1 LAALVRCCID
11 FSIVANSTVYRHYK
25 LVSMSWLDWLV
36 LLGTLAFI
44 VIYGIIRTRNSGS
57 MESYL
62 KGNNENRWWEIGLS
76 VMATQASAITF
87 LSTPGQAY
95 EDGMRF
101 VQFYFGLPLAMIII
115 SVFFIPVYYKLKVYT
130 AYEFLEKRFDV
141 RTRTL
146 TASLF
151 LVQRGLAAG
160 ITIYAPSIII
170 SQILGWDLHA
180 TILFIGVLVT
190 LYVLTGGTRAVAIT
204 HKQQMAI
211 IFLGMFIAF
220 GYLIWHLRETG
231 GLSNSLQIAGAL
243 GKMNIIDTRWD
254 MDNRYTLWSGLLGGL
269 FLQLSYFGCDQSQ
282 VGRYLGG
289 ESVRHSRLGLM
300 FNGLLKI
307 PMQFFI
313 LLTGVLVYVFYLL
326 NTPPVFFD
334 QQKLQSAR
342 NSAYAAEL
350 KLAEDSWSEAH
361 TSKQEI
367 LDESIVSLKSEGE
380 WMESNK
386 QELIAAQAKED
397 AAKSDV
403 AEVISKHYEEP
414 VDDHDYIFMT
424 FVMQVLPV
432 GLVGLLFAVIFSA
445 GMSSTSSEINAL
457 AGTFAV
463 DIYKRLFKREASEKH
478 YVFASRM
485 FTLLFGALAIT
496 FAMVASL
503 FDNLIEAVN
512 IIGSLFYGTILGI
525 FLTALLLKKIQGQ
538 AVFLAAILTQLFIFY
553 TDFSV
558 RYSWNLPVIKMS
570 YLWYNV
576 LACFLV
582 MALSLAFQHLVFRRQ
597 GTNTTHKR

>member
-1 LAALVRCCID
+1 M
-11 FSIVANSTVYRHYK
+11 N
-25 LVSMSWLDWLV
+25 WLDWVV

-44 VIYGIIRTRNSGS
+44 VIYGIYRTRNSGS
-57 MESYL
+57 MEAYL

-115 SVFFIPVYYKLKVYT
+115 SIFFIPVYYKLKVYT

-146 TASLF
+146 TATLF

-170 SQILGWDLHA
+170 SQILGWDLNA

-220 GYLIWHLRETG
+220 GYLVWHLQEAG
-231 GLSNSLQIAGAL
+231 GLKNSLQLAGAL
-243 GKMNIIDTRWD
+243 GKMNIIDTKWD

-289 ESVRHSRLGLM
+289 ESIRQSRLGLM
-300 FNGLLKI
+300 FNGLMKI

-334 QQKLQSAR
+334 QQKLESTR
-342 NSAYAAEL
+342 NSTYAEELIVAEN
-350 KLAEDSWSEAH
+350 AWMVAN
-361 TSKQEI
+361 TSKQEA
-367 LDESIVSLKSEGE
+367 LHESVKTFENNEE
-380 WMESNK
+380 WSPSDK
-386 QELIAAQAKED
+386 QELINAQATED
-397 AAKSDV
+397 AAKADV
-403 AEVISKHYEEP
+403 VSVISKQYDEP

-424 FVMQVLPV
+424 FVMQVLPI

-463 DIYKRLFKREASEKH
+463 DIYKRLLKKEAPEKH

-525 FLTALLLKKIQGQ
+525 FLTALLLKNVKGK
-538 AVFLAAILTQLFIFY
+538 AVFLAAVLTQLFIFY
-553 TDFSV
+553 TDFSI
-558 RYSWNLPVIKMS
+558 RYNWNFPVVKMS

-582 MALSLAFQHLVFRRQ
+582 MVISLILQYLFRT
-597 GTNTTHKR
+597 TNQEKQSD